1 MTHIANKCSIIV
13 EGLIPVSLIPNMTLL
28 DYN

>member
-1 MTHIANKCSIIV
+1 MTYIANKCSIIV

-28 DYN
+28 KHN